1 MMEDAFKALSD
12 FVNNAAVPEDDFTAD
27 AKNRVPADCQKKV
40 SGVLIPHDFRFAD
53 EPDLAGILI
62 EERQRAGVC
71 QEERAE
77 PPRGW
82 MPAYPKNSNDM
93 ASIADAIDRTI
104 ELYQRFPL
112 GAEPP
117 PGLDPSKVVVTD
129 KQMAGVKYDS
139 GKMRPTLVLDSFR
152 KALKQVIEVG
162 TFGANKYSDDGWKT
176 VPNAKARYRD
186 ALYRHLMEDGND
198 PESNLSHLA
207 HAAWNILALMELE
220 AMDDQ

>member
-1 MMEDAFKALSD
+1 M
-12 FVNNAAVPEDDFTAD
+12 NDDFTAD
-27 AKNRVPADCQKKV
+27 AKARAVPADCQKKL
-40 SGVLIPHDFRFAD
+40 SGVLVPYGFSVVD

-62 EERQRAGVC
+62 EERQKAGVNITTDRLTDG
-71 QEERAE
+71 ELEFIRRRAE
-77 PPRGW
+77 FDNLTEYEKDDFSCR
-82 MPAYPKNSNDM
+82 
-93 ASIADAIDRTI
+93 ASIIDRENHADKII
-104 ELYQRFPL
+104 EAVQR
-112 GAEPP
+112 
-117 PGLDPSKVVVTD
+117 
-129 KQMAGVKYDS
+129 AGVKYDS

-198 PESNLSHLA
+198 PESNLSHLT

-220 AMDDQ
+220 AMDE